1 MAPVPEMPES
11 SKLSTNTVVSGTD
24 SDAYAYNSTAVTVLP
39 AVEKGKAD
47 WRDYRCIQ
55 LDNGVTVCLVHDAT
69 SKTTA

>member
-11 SKLSTNTVVSGTD
+11 
-24 SDAYAYNSTAVTVLP
+24 NSTGTAVSSTDDAVTLLP
-39 AVEKGKAD
+39 APEKGKAD
-47 WRDYRCIQ
+47 WRDYRCVE